1 MATKRHPTPTYAA
14 IVRRD
19 LAEAQRNPNT
29 SALYLA
35 ILERS
40 AAEIPG
46 PRASAVRP
54 QRNKA
59 GRVHKLLMSGDN
71 RYVDYNEPGVMRK
84 TAVAMGVPETDI
96 MQDFA
101 GRSTYDTC
109 FRAHHIFSLDE
120 AILVTQDFHLDRA
133 LTLCNTLGV
142 TSIGYIA
149 DRRTYRTLI
158 WNDLRELA
166 TTANA
171 YVELFITK
179 PLPVLG
185 DPLPIR

>member
-1 MATKRHPTPTYAA
+1 MATKHPTRMYVA

-59 GRVHKLLMSGDN
+59 V
-71 RYVDYNEPGVMRK
+71 
-84 TAVAMGVPETDI
+84 
-96 MQDFA
+96 
-101 GRSTYDTC
+101 
-109 FRAHHIFSLDE
+109 
-120 AILVTQDFHLDRA
+120 
-133 LTLCNTLGV
+133 
-142 TSIGYIA
+142 
-149 DRRTYRTLI
+149 RR
-158 WNDLRELA
+158 
-166 TTANA
+166 
-171 YVELFITK
+171 
-179 PLPVLG
+179 
-185 DPLPIR
+185 